1 MAITRFQMKERR
13 RCIRKIE
20 RAIEKLQELTGLGSV
35 LDGCD
40 GTEIEMNKVEGFIGD
55 LEEYREYMD
64 EMPEIYQVTH
74 DIKVL
79 RRI

>member
-1 MAITRFQMKERR
+1 MKERR

-40 GTEIEMNKVEGFIGD
+40 GTEIEMNKVQGFIGD
-55 LEEYREYMD
+55 RRGYRGVASGVVMFEKTAL
-64 EMPEIYQVTH
+64 I
-74 DIKVL
+74 
-79 RRI
+79 

>member
-1 MAITRFQMKERR
+1 M
-13 RCIRKIE
+13 RKIE
-20 RAIEKLQELTGLGSV
+20 RAIDKLQQLTGLGCV

-40 GTEIEMNKVEGFIGD
+40 GTEIEMNKVVDFIDD

-64 EMPEIYQVTH
+64 EMPEIYQVTY

-79 RRI
+79 RHLTFFWLA

>member
-1 MAITRFQMKERR
+1 M
-13 RCIRKIE
+13 RKIE
-20 RAIEKLQELTGLGSV
+20 RAIDKLQQLTGLGSV

-40 GTEIEMNKVEGFIGD
+40 GTEIEMNTVQDWIHD

-64 EMPEIYQVTH
+64 EMPEIYQVTY

-79 RRI
+79 RHLTFFWLA

>member
-1 MAITRFQMKERR
+1 M
-13 RCIRKIE
+13 RKIE
-20 RAIEKLQELTGLGSV
+20 RAIDKLQQLTGLGCV

-40 GTEIEMNKVEGFIGD
+40 GTEIEMNKVENWIHD

-64 EMPEIYQVTH
+64 EMPEIYQVTY

-79 RRI
+79 RHLTFFWLA